1 VSTQESPDV
10 ILREMRPGEE
20 AFVVA
25 LTVSIWADVSTAKN
39 ITDRFGPLNGHLW
52 TEHKADQILA
62 ELNKAEIV
70 LIAERDREIV
80 GFATLLYD
88 TKYGIGAVGHLG
100 VANGLQ
106 NKGLGRRL
114 LRTALERFRRD
125 GLKYARIDALVQNER
140 AIHLYESEG
149 FSEVGRSVHLFQPLT

>member
-1 VSTQESPDV
+1 MSAQESPDV
-10 ILREMRPGEE
+10 IFREMRPGEE

-25 LTVSIWADVSTAKN
+25 LTVAIWADVSTAKN

-52 TEHKADQILA
+52 TDHKADQILA
-62 ELNKAEIV
+62 ELNKADIV
-70 LIAERDREIV
+70 LIADRGGEII

-88 TKYGIGAVGHLG
+88 RKYGIGAVGHLG
-100 VANGLQ
+100 VASGLQ

-114 LRTALERFRRD
+114 LRAALERFRHD
-125 GLKYARIDALVQNER
+125 GLQYARIDALVQNER

-149 FSEVGRSVHLFQPLT
+149 FTEIGRSVHLFQKLT